1 MIGRVHVVIYAG
13 IETKG
18 GLNKMIL
25 NKNQF
30 KKNINNVKL
39 KRIYNFD
46 KDNKIPVGSVGE
58 IVHVQTNA
66 CRVKYDC
73 LDKELWIHYDNIE
86 IKDNRMY
93 YYSYVDES
101 RRDDAIIRAQEL
113 DIQLLPVS
121 DDDKMNNNR
130 YSNYKYVF
138 KYVIIINE
146 IIESE

>member
-1 MIGRVHVVIYAG
+1 MIS
-13 IETKG
+13 
-18 GLNKMIL
+18 

-46 KDNKIPVGSVGE
+46 SDNKIPVGSVGE
-58 IVHVQTNA
+58 ITHVQTNA
-66 CRVKYDC
+66 CRVKYDS

-86 IKDNRMY
+86 IKDNKMY
-93 YYSYVDES
+93 YYSYIDES

-113 DIQLLPVS
+113 DVNLIPVS
-121 DDDKMNNNR
+121 DDDKINNSK

-138 KYVIIINE
+138 KYVIIVNE